1 MQRMR
6 PGGWVGGWVVRGSW
20 HWEASSKG
28 QRMQRMRPGGWVGGW
43 VGGARVKALGGIKQR
58 TAIASYTPQP
68 NKGAGLRGSTG

>member
-1 MQRMR
+1 
-6 PGGWVGGWVVRGSW
+6 
-20 HWEASSKG
+20 
-28 QRMQRMRPGGWVGGW
+28 MQRMRPGGWVGGW